1 MRIILSI
8 FFASIICILMFFTMH
23 LMISSDQ
30 EALKDSSQTQHL
42 VYLRE
47 KRDTKIQRKKRL
59 KEKEIIKKVVIKK
72 IKLQKAPI
80 NIKTN
85 KNIKIKAF
93 KMTQERISLSSISSL
108 SGAQI
113 EMNMGFL
120 DANSLQTLRKV
131 NPRYPRRAKIK
142 RLSGFVKLVFTI
154 SKEGNVSNVRILD
167 SNPKEM
173 FEKSS
178 IKAIKRWKFK
188 AINENKDA
196 TITFNFR
203 LAQ

>member
-1 MRIILSI
+1 MRIFLSI
-8 FFASIICILMFFTMH
+8 TLASIICILMFFTMH

-30 EALKDSSQTQHL
+30 EALKDSSKTHHL

-47 KRDTKIQRKKRL
+47 KKDSKIERKKRI
-59 KEKEIIKKVVIKK
+59 KEKEIIKKVVLKK
-72 IKLQKAPI
+72 IKLQKTIMNTKP
-80 NIKTN
+80 N

-93 KMTQERISLSSISSL
+93 KMSHERINLSAISSL

-113 EMNMGFL
+113 QMNMGFL

-154 SKEGNVSNVRILD
+154 SKEGNVSDVKILD
-167 SNPKEM
+167 SNPKGL

-188 AINENKDA
+188 RTNDSKDA

-203 LAQ
+203 LSQ

>member
-188 AINENKDA
+188 ASNENKDA

-203 LAQ
+203 LAK

>member
-1 MRIILSI
+1 MRIVLSI
-8 FFASIICILMFFTMH
+8 FLASIICILMFFTMH

-47 KRDTKIQRKKRL
+47 KKDTKIERKKRL
-59 KEKEIIKKVVIKK
+59 KEKEIIKKVVLKK
-72 IKLQKAPI
+72 VKLQKAPI
-80 NIKTN
+80 DIKTN

-113 EMNMGFL
+113 QMNMGFL

-154 SKEGNVSNVRILD
+154 SKEGNVSNVRVLD
-167 SNPKEM
+167 SNPKKM

-188 AINENKDA
+188 ISNEKRDA

>member
-1 MRIILSI
+1 
-8 FFASIICILMFFTMH
+8 MH

-188 AINENKDA
+188 ASNENKDA

>member
-188 AINENKDA
+188 ASNENKDA